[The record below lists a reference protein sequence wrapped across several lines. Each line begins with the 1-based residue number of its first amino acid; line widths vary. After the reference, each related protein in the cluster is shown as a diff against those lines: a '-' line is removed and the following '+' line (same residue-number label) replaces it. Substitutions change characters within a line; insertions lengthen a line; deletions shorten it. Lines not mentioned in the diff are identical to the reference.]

1 MAKIA
6 PEFIGVCRSRDGA
19 TALIKAADAEKFE
32 NTYSPS
38 LEEIMVHI
46 ERRVK
51 NEKPAFTRN

>member
-1 MAKIA
+1 MKTPQNGENC

-46 ERRVK
+46 EREG
-51 NEKPAFTRN
+51 EK